1 MNDKRVSLRLDPET
15 GEKVKYIA
23 KKRSRS
29 INQQIICWIRLAVEE
44 YEKQNGKI
52 TTDGK
57 T

>member
-23 KKRSRS
+23 KKEVRS

-52 TTDGK
+52 TRDGK

>member
-23 KKRSRS
+23 KKEVRS
-29 INQQIICWIRLAVEE
+29 INQQIICRIRLAVEE